1 MKSGPDGPCCGGGLA
16 VVHCRHEE
24 AGMIGEDAA
33 VYLSGDGPRAAA
45 GVGPY
50 DVGDE

>member
-1 MKSGPDGPCCGGGLA
+1 MGHVVGGLA

-33 VYLSGDGPRAAA
+33 VYLSGDGPRTAA